1 VQLTPSRLVIGAAVL
16 AMAAMWGYVLYLA
29 FGPGRAD
36 PPDRLDDPTFAV
48 AAEARCAQTRAA
60 IEALPPAFATPEPAD
75 RVAVLTEAN
84 EELERMLDDLEALA
98 PGGEDGRI
106 VGLWLEDYRI
116 FLEDRRDY
124 ADRLRVDPEARLLV
138 SPKDERQITRAI
150 DGFAEDNRMESCET
164 PLDA

>member
-1 VQLTPSRLVIGAAVL
+1 VQLTPSRLLIGAAVL

-29 FGPGRAD
+29 LGPGRAD
-36 PPDRLDDPTFAV
+36 PPDRLADPTFAA

-60 IEALPPAFATPEPAD
+60 IDALPPAFATPEPAD

-98 PGGEDGRI
+98 PSGDDGRI

-116 FLEDRRDY
+116 FLDDRRDY
-124 ADRLRVDPEARLLV
+124 ADRLRADPEARLLV